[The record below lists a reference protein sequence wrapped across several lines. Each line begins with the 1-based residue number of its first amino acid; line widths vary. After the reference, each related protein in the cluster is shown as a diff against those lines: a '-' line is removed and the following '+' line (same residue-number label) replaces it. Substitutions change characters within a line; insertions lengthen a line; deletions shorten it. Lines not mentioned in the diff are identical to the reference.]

1 MWDSARE
8 NGKLHERRLGIR
20 RARRRVSSD
29 PLSHQDRGG
38 RIERIG
44 GQALTG
50 NDTRHM
56 AVLALETVE
65 C

>member
-1 MWDSARE
+1 VTTKVGMCHEEWDPTVAAS
-8 NGKLHERRLGIR
+8 
-20 RARRRVSSD
+20 
-29 PLSHQDRGG
+29 
-38 RIERIG
+38 
-44 GQALTG
+44 TG